1 MTSQLLDFP
10 TDADDAVEVATW
22 KEDALQLLRVGLV
35 ADNAELV
42 GDLTERNLRELGQIY
57 WEPRRVMSMLAIRS
71 LSIAVRAVADMNVDL
86 EVRGQDVHAAELLAA
101 SLDSLG
107 QIDCLCHGIA
117 IGTSLNSRWLL
128 FLHL

>member
-42 GDLTERNLRELGQIY
+42 GDLTKRNLRELGQIY

-86 EVRGQDVHAAELLAA
+86 EVWRQDVHAAELLAA
-101 SLDSLG
+101 SLYGLG
-107 QIDCLCHGIA
+107 QVDCLCHGVA
-117 IGTSLNSRWLL
+117 IRAS
-128 FLHL
+128 